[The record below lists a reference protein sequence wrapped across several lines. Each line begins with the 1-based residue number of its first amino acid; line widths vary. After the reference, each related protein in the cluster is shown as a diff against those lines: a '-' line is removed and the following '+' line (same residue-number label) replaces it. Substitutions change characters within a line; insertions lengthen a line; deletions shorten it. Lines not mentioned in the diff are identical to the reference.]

1 MKFEL
6 SQRFFFEAAHTLD
19 RSIEREGS
27 LRLHGHTYWAEIS
40 VLGEPDP
47 ESAMVV
53 DLAYIR
59 CEIARV
65 REALDHRLLNEVDGL
80 GPATLEGLCAYLWRQ
95 FQPTLPRLSKVEVW
109 RDASG
114 DRCRLTQD

>member
-40 VLGEPDP
+40 VAGEPDP
-47 ESAMVV
+47 ATGMVV
-53 DLAYIR
+53 DLGYVR
-59 CEIARV
+59 REVARV
-65 REALDHRLLNEVDGL
+65 RETLDHRLLNEVDGL
-80 GPATLEGLCAYLWRQ
+80 GHATLEGLCAYLWRQ
-95 FQPTLPRLSKVEVW
+95 FQPVMSGLSQVEVW
-109 RDASG
+109 REASG
-114 DRCRLTQD
+114 DRCRLTGG